1 MNRYE
6 VLGLKTDATLDE
18 IKKAYKKLVARTHP
32 DVAGEVMKPLFL
44 SVQDAYETLVDP
56 SKRAAYDLEIG
67 QTRQS
72 PPRTERTTSTQPGP
86 APRQDKPAEPR
97 HQQKTPPAAETRVAP
112 PTERELRLRR
122 LKIGAVVA
130 FFTGLGGY
138 WLFQEINLWALVQ
151 SSEGPRLLTFQGLP
165 AIVYAILWAFGTL
178 VASVADDLGTAAKTP
193 LGCAAVSAGFA
204 FITATGT
211 TGIWM
216 PALITGLVLT
226 FSIAAAIRMREDL
239 AYALR

>member
-1 MNRYE
+1 MYLMNRYE

-86 APRQDKPAEPR
+86 APRQSRVTSKRPRPQPKPAW
-97 HQQKTPPAAETRVAP
+97 
-112 PTERELRLRR
+112 RR
-122 LKIGAVVA
+122 RR
-130 FFTGLGGY
+130 
-138 WLFQEINLWALVQ
+138 
-151 SSEGPRLLTFQGLP
+151 S
-165 AIVYAILWAFGTL
+165 
-178 VASVADDLGTAAKTP
+178 AS
-193 LGCAAVSAGFA
+193 
-204 FITATGT
+204 
-211 TGIWM
+211 
-216 PALITGLVLT
+216 
-226 FSIAAAIRMREDL
+226 
-239 AYALR
+239 